1 MAAQCLPSDHVF
13 CDCRLSAIVQ
23 ARIVRGLSATR
34 KPSFATTWPRSWHFV
49 SGCARGIAEEKG
61 LFQAVLGRWERGRI
75 PGAPPAAAA
84 AALRGSSLDFEATG
98 ASGEEAGA
106 AAEECGLIV
115 APGSGFSSMRTR
127 Y

>member
-1 MAAQCLPSDHVF
+1 MEVGYSET
-13 CDCRLSAIVQ
+13 
-23 ARIVRGLSATR
+23 IVRNYLAE
-34 KPSFATTWPRSWHFV
+34 KLAFCLW
-49 SGCARGIAEEKG
+49 GIAGEKG

-75 PGAPPAAAA
+75 PGAPPAAAAA

-106 AAEECGLIV
+106 AAEESGLIV

>member
-1 MAAQCLPSDHVF
+1 MRRFDRCPGGED
-13 CDCRLSAIVQ
+13 
-23 ARIVRGLSATR
+23 
-34 KPSFATTWPRSWHFV
+34 
-49 SGCARGIAEEKG
+49 
-61 LFQAVLGRWERGRI
+61 QAVLGRWERGRI

-84 AALRGSSLDFEATG
+84 AAALRGSSPDFEATG

-106 AAEECGLIV
+106 AAEESGLMV

>member
-1 MAAQCLPSDHVF
+1 MELICWDILRVTRDECGTFSGGLADKGQG
-13 CDCRLSAIVQ
+13 CRCP
-23 ARIVRGLSATR
+23 G
-34 KPSFATTWPRSWHFV
+34 
-49 SGCARGIAEEKG
+49 GED
-61 LFQAVLGRWERGRI
+61 QAVLGRWERGRI
-75 PGAPPAAAA
+75 PGAPPAAAAA

-106 AAEECGLIV
+106 AAEESGLIV